1 MGYPK
6 KLLSD
11 GETIEFELRPHWRAL
26 FVPIA
31 VLIALVALGTWLF
44 ILTLNTWD
52 VLHWAVI
59 AVAIVILVWLV
70 ATPFLRWLTTQFVF
84 TNRRVIVRRGLLTK
98 QGRDMPLSKVNNVS
112 FSVPFMGRILNYGRL
127 VIQSAGEDSDLDI
140 DDVPNV
146 EEIQRDVYRLFEEDD
161 ARRRG
166 ASEKTGGDPVLP
178 SDGT

>member
-6 KLLSD
+6 KLLAD
-11 GETIEFELRPHWRAL
+11 GETIQFELKPHWRAL
-26 FVPIA
+26 FVPIV
-31 VLIALVALGTWLF
+31 VLVIIVFLGTWLSF
-44 ILTLNTWD
+44 ITTNSILRYAILGVGVIVVAW
-52 VLHWAVI
+52 WA
-59 AVAIVILVWLV
+59 AL
-70 ATPFLRWLTTQFVF
+70 PFLRWLTTQFVF

-140 DDVPNV
+140 DDVPSV
-146 EEIQRDVYRLFEEDD
+146 EKIQRDVYALYEQDD

-166 ASEKTGGDPVLP
+166 ATDPGDQGAP
-178 SDGT
+178 SDGI

>member
-6 KLLSD
+6 KLLAD
-11 GETIEFELRPHWRAL
+11 GETIEFELKPHWRAL
-26 FVPIA
+26 FVPIV
-31 VLIALVALGTWLF
+31 VLVIIVFLGSWLYF
-44 ILTLNTWD
+44 LTTNSILRY
-52 VLHWAVI
+52 
-59 AVAIVILVWLV
+59 AILAAGIIIIIWF
-70 ATPFLRWLTTQFVF
+70 AAMPFLRWLTTQFVF

-98 QGRDMPLSKVNNVS
+98 QGRDMPLAKVNNVS

-146 EEIQRDVYRLFEEDD
+146 EEIQRSVYSLYEQDD

-166 ASEKTGGDPVLP
+166 GPSAGENQGPP
-178 SDGT
+178 SDGI

>member
-6 KLLSD
+6 KLLAD
-11 GETIEFELRPHWRAL
+11 GETIQFELKPHWRAL
-26 FVPIA
+26 FVPIV
-31 VLIALVALGTWLF
+31 VLIIIVFVGTWLYF
-44 ILTLNTWD
+44 ITTNSILRYAILGAGVIVVAW
-52 VLHWAVI
+52 WA
-59 AVAIVILVWLV
+59 AL
-70 ATPFLRWLTTQFVF
+70 PFLRWFTTQFVF

-146 EEIQRDVYRLFEEDD
+146 EEIQRSVYALYEQDD

-166 ASEKTGGDPVLP
+166 ATNPGDQGPP
-178 SDGT
+178 SDGI

>member
-1 MGYPK
+1 MGYPQ

-11 GETIEFELRPHWRAL
+11 GETIQFEMKPHWRAL
-26 FVPIA
+26 IVPVI
-31 VLIALVALGTWLF
+31 VLAALAFGGTWLF
-44 ILTLNTWD
+44 FWTDNQILRW
-52 VLHWAVI
+52 VI
-59 AVAIVILVWLV
+59 LAAALFILVWRVIL
-70 ATPFLRWLTTQFVF
+70 PFLRWATTQFVF

-112 FSVPFMGRILNYGRL
+112 FSVPLMGRVLNYGRL

-161 ARRRG
+161 ARRRRTS
-166 ASEKTGGDPVLP
+166 AEHGGDPVP
-178 SDGT
+178 PTDGT

>member
-6 KLLSD
+6 KLLAD
-11 GETIEFELRPHWRAL
+11 GETIQFELKPHWRAL
-26 FVPIA
+26 FVPIV
-31 VLIALVALGTWLF
+31 VLVIIVFLGSWLYF
-44 ILTLNTWD
+44 ITTNSILRY
-52 VLHWAVI
+52 AII
-59 AVAIVILVWLV
+59 AVGLVIVVWF
-70 ATPFLRWLTTQFVF
+70 AAMPFLRWLTTQFVF

-98 QGRDMPLSKVNNVS
+98 QGRDMPLAKVNNVS

-146 EEIQRDVYRLFEEDD
+146 EVIQRSVYSLYEQDD

-166 ASEKTGGDPVLP
+166 ESGQGAP
-178 SDGT
+178 SDGI

>member
-6 KLLSD
+6 KLLAD
-11 GETIEFELRPHWRAL
+11 GETIQFELKPHWRAL
-26 FVPIA
+26 FVPIV
-31 VLIALVALGTWLF
+31 VLIIIVFLGTWLYF
-44 ILTLNTWD
+44 LTTNSIMRYAIIGVGVIVVVW
-52 VLHWAVI
+52 WA
-59 AVAIVILVWLV
+59 AM
-70 ATPFLRWLTTQFVF
+70 PFLRWLTTQFVF

-112 FSVPFMGRILNYGRL
+112 FSVPVMGRILNYGRL

-146 EEIQRDVYRLFEEDD
+146 EVIQRSVYSLYEQDD

-166 ASEKTGGDPVLP
+166 ASGQGAP
-178 SDGT
+178 SDGI

>member
-6 KLLSD
+6 KLLAD
-11 GETIEFELRPHWRAL
+11 GETIEFELKPHWRAL
-26 FVPIA
+26 FVPIV
-31 VLIALVALGTWLF
+31 VLVIIVFLGSWLYF
-44 ILTLNTWD
+44 LTTNSILRY
-52 VLHWAVI
+52 
-59 AVAIVILVWLV
+59 VILGVGVIIVVWF
-70 ATPFLRWLTTQFVF
+70 AAMPFLRWLTTQFVF

-98 QGRDMPLSKVNNVS
+98 QGRDMPLAKVNNVS

-146 EEIQRDVYRLFEEDD
+146 EVIQRSVYSLYEQDD

-166 ASEKTGGDPVLP
+166 ASGQGAP
-178 SDGT
+178 SDGI

>member
-6 KLLSD
+6 KLLAD
-11 GETIEFELRPHWRAL
+11 GETIQFELKPHWRAL
-26 FVPIA
+26 FVPIV
-31 VLIALVALGTWLF
+31 VLIIIVFLGTWLYF
-44 ILTLNTWD
+44 ITTNSILRYAILGAGVIVVAW
-52 VLHWAVI
+52 WA
-59 AVAIVILVWLV
+59 AL
-70 ATPFLRWLTTQFVF
+70 PFLRWFTTQFVF

-146 EEIQRDVYRLFEEDD
+146 EEIQRSVYALYEQDD

-166 ASEKTGGDPVLP
+166 ATNPGDQGPP
-178 SDGT
+178 SDGI

>member
-6 KLLSD
+6 KLLAD
-11 GETIEFELRPHWRAL
+11 GETIEFELKPHWRAL
-26 FVPIA
+26 FVPIV
-31 VLIALVALGTWLF
+31 VLVIIVFLGSWLYF
-44 ILTLNTWD
+44 LTTNSILRY
-52 VLHWAVI
+52 
-59 AVAIVILVWLV
+59 VILGVGIIIVVWF
-70 ATPFLRWLTTQFVF
+70 AAMPFLRWLTTQFVF

-98 QGRDMPLSKVNNVS
+98 QGRDMPLAKVNNVS

-146 EEIQRDVYRLFEEDD
+146 EVIQRSVYSLYEQDD

-166 ASEKTGGDPVLP
+166 ASGQGAP
-178 SDGT
+178 SDGI

>member
-6 KLLSD
+6 KLLAD
-11 GETIEFELRPHWRAL
+11 GETIQFELKPHWRAL
-26 FVPIA
+26 FVPIV
-31 VLIALVALGTWLF
+31 VLVIIVFLGTWLYF
-44 ILTLNTWD
+44 LTTNSILRY
-52 VLHWAVI
+52 
-59 AVAIVILVWLV
+59 VILGVGVIVV
-70 ATPFLRWLTTQFVF
+70 AWWAAMPFLRWLTTQFVF

-146 EEIQRDVYRLFEEDD
+146 EEIQRNVYSLFEQDD

-166 ASEKTGGDPVLP
+166 ATGPSDSQGPP
-178 SDGT
+178 SDGI

>member
-6 KLLSD
+6 KLLAD
-11 GETIEFELRPHWRAL
+11 GETIQFELKPHWRAL
-26 FVPIA
+26 FVPIV
-31 VLIALVALGTWLF
+31 VLIIIVFLGTWLYF
-44 ILTLNTWD
+44 LTTNSILRY
-52 VLHWAVI
+52 
-59 AVAIVILVWLV
+59 VILGVGVIVV
-70 ATPFLRWLTTQFVF
+70 AWWAAMPFLRWLTTQFVF

-112 FSVPFMGRILNYGRL
+112 FSVPVMGRILNYGRL

-146 EEIQRDVYRLFEEDD
+146 EVIQRSVYSLYEQDD

-166 ASEKTGGDPVLP
+166 ESGQGAP
-178 SDGT
+178 SDGI